1 MRDYEAIDW
10 DEKDCERM
18 IAAQD
23 LSRVLEMMATRWMIG
38 DEIH

>member
-1 MRDYEAIDW
+1 MCDYEAIDW

-23 LSRVLEMMATRWMIG
+23 LSVFWSDG
-38 DEIH
+38 DEVDDRR